1 MNGGWQGRAQDH
13 YALAASEMQGGSVP
27 TRPSSPQLPSSGST
41 QEAPG
46 QLCHPRLLGHPVN
59 TRPPPAVC
67 RAPAVHSCVAGH
79 ILSPVLPPPP
89 PPPLSPTDVPDQPGP
104 YHRVSLAILSTS
116 FPSRPPSSLC
126 LGLLTTPSGWGHR
139 PHHPWS
145 SSAVGSQGGSH
156 IRDNPARPVPHR
168 DGHCCPGPAVGGRC
182 ALLLWVFFL
191 AHP

>member
-1 MNGGWQGRAQDH
+1 MNGGWQGGAQDH
-13 YALAASEMQGGSVP
+13 YALAASEMQGAQCP
-27 TRPSSPQLPSSGST
+27 LALPRPQLPSSGST

-104 YHRVSLAILSTS
+104 YHRVSLKAVILSTS
-116 FPSRPPSSLC
+116 FPPDPVL
-126 LGLLTTPSGWGHR
+126 
-139 PHHPWS
+139 
-145 SSAVGSQGGSH
+145 
-156 IRDNPARPVPHR
+156 PVPGPPDHTIRMGAQAPPPMELQCCGHKVGVTSETIQRDQCPTR

-182 ALLLWVFFL
+182 ALLLWVFS
-191 AHP
+191 

>member
-1 MNGGWQGRAQDH
+1 MEAGRAGHETTTLRLPLRCTAAQCPL
-13 YALAASEMQGGSVP
+13 ALPRPNSHPQGAPRRPLGSSVTHGCWGTLSTLGP
-27 TRPSSPQLPSSGST
+27 LQPFAEPQL
-41 QEAPG
+41 
-46 QLCHPRLLGHPVN
+46 CIPVSQ
-59 TRPPPAVC
+59 AI
-67 RAPAVHSCVAGH
+67 SY
-79 ILSPVLPPPP
+79 LPVLPPPP

-156 IRDNPARPVPHR
+156 ISDNPARPVPHG
-168 DGHCCPGPAVGGRC
+168 DGHCCPGSAVGGRC

-191 AHP
+191 PHP